1 MKTILL
7 IGTGGFIGTIL
18 RYLISKYFV
27 VNISEDF
34 PWPTLLINIAGSLLL
49 GMLWGLEERGNLFSS
64 EVFLMLTI
72 GLCGGFTTFSTFSGE
87 SFQLLK
93 NNQFAYFTLYAAFSV
108 LLGIL
113 AIAGGRYLM
122 KII

>member
-7 IGTGGFIGTIL
+7 IGSGGFIGTLL
-18 RYLISKYFV
+18 RYFISKYFV
-27 VNISEDF
+27 FNISQDF
-34 PWPTLLINIAGSLLL
+34 PWPTLLINIIGSLLL
-49 GMLWGLEERGNLFSS
+49 GMLWGLEERGNFFS
-64 EVFLMLTI
+64 EEIFLMLTI

-93 NNQFAYFTLYAAFSV
+93 NNQFTYFALYATFSL

-113 AIAGGRYLM
+113 AIASGRYLM
-122 KII
+122 KVV